1 MASLQ
6 LEDGTI
12 IEAFDAVVDAV
23 SPLGIVLASA
33 PLDDEELGQVLA
45 RPVLSAEE
53 KEGVLASLSGQIER
67 LAGGQGYGGCD
78 LVVLHPEVDNL
89 DALLETFARCHTHTD
104 DEVRY
109 IVDGEGVFGVVLPDG
124 GQAELTVRAPEYI
137 SVPQGLEHWFH
148 LTDARR
154 IKAVRVFMEGERW
167 AADFTGTTV
176 RFPLT

>member
-53 KEGVLASLSGQIER
+53 KEGVLASLSGQIE
-67 LAGGQGYGGCD
+67 
-78 LVVLHPEVDNL
+78 
-89 DALLETFARCHTHTD
+89 
-104 DEVRY
+104 
-109 IVDGEGVFGVVLPDG
+109 
-124 GQAELTVRAPEYI
+124 
-137 SVPQGLEHWFH
+137 
-148 LTDARR
+148 
-154 IKAVRVFMEGERW
+154 
-167 AADFTGTTV
+167 
-176 RFPLT
+176 